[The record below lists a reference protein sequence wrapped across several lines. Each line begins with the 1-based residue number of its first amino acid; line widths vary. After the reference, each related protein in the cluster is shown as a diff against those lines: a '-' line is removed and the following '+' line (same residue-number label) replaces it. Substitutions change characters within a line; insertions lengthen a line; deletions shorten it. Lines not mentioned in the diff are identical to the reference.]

1 MKLWQK
7 KYDLNAAVEKFTVGN
22 DYLLDQELVP
32 FDCQASRAH
41 ARMLNKIGILSD
53 SETADLLSGIDQ
65 ILDLHA
71 KGKFKIRP
79 EDEDCHTA
87 IENFLTQKIGI
98 AGEKIH
104 TGRSRNDQVLT
115 ALRLYCKT
123 QLNEISSAV
132 QTTIATIT
140 EFIQKYG
147 EVKMPG
153 FTHTRKAMPSS
164 VAMWAGALRD
174 ALADDLD
181 LLSCATKLID
191 QNPLGTG
198 AGFGVPLAL
207 DRQMT
212 TDELHFA
219 RIQENPIYA
228 QNSRGKFEGFA
239 LSVMSQIMYDLNKIA
254 SDLILFTMPEFNYFT
269 LPDEFLTGS
278 SIMPHKKNPDVLEL
292 LRAKYHEVF
301 TYEMQVRNTG
311 VNLISGYHR
320 DLQLTKEAIIRAFK
334 TTLTSVQTTIVLFEN
349 LSVNRKNCRKAMTA
363 ELFATDKVYQ
373 LVKSGVPFREA
384 YRQISQEYEDKNE
397 KQC

>member
-7 KYDLNAAVEKFTVGN
+7 KYNLNAVVEKFTVGN

-32 FDCQASRAH
+32 FDCQASKAH

-65 ILDLHA
+65 ILDSHA

-87 IENFLTQKIGI
+87 IENFLTEKIGI

-164 VAMWAGALRD
+164 VAMWAGALQD
-174 ALADDLD
+174 ALTDDLD
-181 LLSCATKLID
+181 LIACARKLID
-191 QNPLGTG
+191 QNPLGSG

-239 LSVMSQIMYDLNKIA
+239 LSVMSQIMHDLNKVA
-254 SDLILFTMPEFNYFT
+254 SDLILFTMPEFNYFS
-269 LPDEFLTGS
+269 LPEEFLTGS

-292 LRAKYHEVF
+292 LRAKYHTVF
-301 TYEMQVRNTG
+301 AYEMQVRNTG

-334 TTLTSVQTTIVLFEN
+334 TTL
-349 LSVNRKNCRKAMTA
+349 A
-363 ELFATDKVYQ
+363 
-373 LVKSGVPFREA
+373 
-384 YRQISQEYEDKNE
+384 
-397 KQC
+397 

>member
-7 KYDLNAAVEKFTVGN
+7 KYNLNAVIEKFTVGN

-32 FDCQASRAH
+32 FDCQASKAH

-71 KGKFKIRP
+71 KGQFIIRP

-87 IENFLTQKIGI
+87 IENFLTEKIGL

-123 QLNEISSAV
+123 KLNEISSAV
-132 QTTIATIT
+132 QTTITTIAA
-140 EFIQKYG
+140 FIEKYG
-147 EVKMPG
+147 EVAIPG

-164 VAMWAGALRD
+164 VAMWAGALQD
-174 ALADDLD
+174 ALTDDLD
-181 LLSCATKLID
+181 LLDCARKFVD

-212 TDELHFA
+212 TAELQFA

-239 LSVMSQIMYDLNKIA
+239 LSVMSQIMYDLNKFA
-254 SDLILFTMPEFNYFT
+254 SDLILFTMPEFNYFS
-269 LPDEFLTGS
+269 LPEEFLTGS

-292 LRAKYHEVF
+292 LRAKYHAVF
-301 TYEMQVRNTG
+301 AYEMQVRNTP

-334 TTLTSVQTTIVLFEN
+334 TTLASVQITTVLFEN
-349 LSVNRKNCRKAMTA
+349 LSVNRKNCREAMTA
-363 ELFATDKVYQ
+363 ELFATEKVYQ

>member
-53 SETADLLSGIDQ
+53 SETADLLTGIDQ

-71 KGKFKIRP
+71 KGQFVIRP

-87 IENFLTQKIGI
+87 IENFLTQKIGV

-123 QLNEISSAV
+123 KLNEISSAV
-132 QTTIATIT
+132 QTTISTIAA
-140 EFIQKYG
+140 FIQKYG
-147 EVKMPG
+147 EIAIPG

-174 ALADDLD
+174 ALTDDLD
-181 LLSCATKLID
+181 LLACATKLID

-198 AGFGVPLAL
+198 AGYGVPLAL

-212 TDELHFA
+212 TTELHFA

-239 LSVMSQIMYDLNKIA
+239 LSVMSQIMYDLNKVA
-254 SDLILFTMPEFNYFT
+254 SDLIVFTMPEFNYFT
-269 LPDEFLTGS
+269 LPEEFLTGS

-292 LRAKYHEVF
+292 LRAKYYEVF
-301 TYEMQVRNTG
+301 AYEMQVRNTP

-334 TTLTSVQTTIVLFEN
+334 TTLASVQITTVLFEN
-349 LSVNRKNCRKAMTA
+349 LAVNRKNCRQAMTS
-363 ELFATDKVYQ
+363 ELFATEKVYQ
-373 LVKSGVPFREA
+373 LVKNGVPFREA
-384 YRQISQEYEDKNE
+384 YRQISQEYEGKNE
-397 KQC
+397 KKC